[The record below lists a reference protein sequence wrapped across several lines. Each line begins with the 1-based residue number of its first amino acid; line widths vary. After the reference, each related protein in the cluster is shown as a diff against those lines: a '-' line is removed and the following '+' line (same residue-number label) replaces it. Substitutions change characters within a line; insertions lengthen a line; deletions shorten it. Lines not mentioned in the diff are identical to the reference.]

1 MRIKSNKKNTILYED
16 AKASLE
22 ILLNGDFSS
31 FSFDERFFRESF
43 FNYESM
49 EEFQKTLSRIHETS
63 TNQKKDG
70 VFYTPSDLCDYIV
83 ANSVLSIFDSEKNDY
98 VSTEHAITLLLKSG
112 NANSFVF
119 EKKVLDPTSGTGEF
133 LVSVLKLKLYL
144 LNKIKADYNIDDVL
158 LILSTINGNDID
170 SEANCISKI
179 RLFLLASHFLNSADS
194 RLALAL
200 KNNFTT
206 FDFLTVGLDSLEKY
220 DLIVGNPPYVEK
232 TRISKYGNIYADIL
246 ENASYFI
253 KTNGVLGFVIPLS
266 YVSTP
271 RMSGIRTFIESKFK
285 KQLITNYADR
295 PASLFARVHQ
305 KLTIVLLT
313 NNSSNDGIYVSDY
326 KYFYKDCR
334 KQLLSGSKLV
344 KIDKTYG
351 FYPKLGNKL
360 ELNILSK
367 IYTKEGNNLVDLADK
382 TGSSVFLNMRAYFWN
397 KAFTFMPKS
406 SEYKE
411 FRYKPEIKNYILCIL
426 NSSLFW
432 YFWVITSD
440 CWHITNKE
448 LKSFKVIANKKVNF
462 ELFDQLAKK
471 LEEKLESTKEYIG
484 TVQADF
490 AYKHKYCKDI
500 IDEIDDALAPIYGLT
515 KLEIE
520 LVKNYGLQY
529 RVGRDDE

>member
-1 MRIKSNKKNTILYED
+1 MTIKSNKKNAILYED

-43 FNYESM
+43 SNYESM
-49 EEFQKTLSRIHETS
+49 EEFQKTLSRIHESS
-63 TNQKKDG
+63 TDQKKDG
-70 VFYTPSDLCDYIV
+70 VFYTPADLCDYIV
-83 ANSVLSIFDSEKNDY
+83 ANSVLSLFDSGKNNY
-98 VSTEHAITLLLKSG
+98 VSAEHAISLLIKNG

-144 LNKIKADYNIDDVL
+144 LNKIKPDYSIDDVL
-158 LILSTINGNDID
+158 SVLSTIKGNDID
-170 SEANCISKI
+170 SDANCISKI

-206 FDFLTVGLDSLEKY
+206 FDFLTVGLDCLDKV

-271 RMSGIRTFIESKFK
+271 RMAGIRRFIENNFR

-344 KIDKTYG
+344 KIDNLYG
-351 FYPKLGNKL
+351 FYPKLGQEL
-360 ELNILSK
+360 ELKILPK
-367 IYTKEGNNLVDLADK
+367 IYTEEDNNLFDLNEK

-397 KAFTFMPKS
+397 KAFTFLPKS

-411 FRYKPEIKNYILCIL
+411 FRFKPEIRDYILCIL

-440 CWHITNKE
+440 CWHITSKE
-448 LKSFKVIANKKVNF
+448 LKTFKIVLNKKVNF
-462 ELFDQLAKK
+462 ELFAALAKK
-471 LEEKLESTKEYIG
+471 LEKKLEETKEYIG
-484 TVQADF
+484 TVQADY

-500 IDEIDDALAPIYGLT
+500 IDEIDDALAPVYGLT
-515 KLEIE
+515 QSEIE